1 MTPSAARK
9 AYHAHESALCQAART
24 VISAAGLGT
33 ALLPGD
39 PANLPDEGWRVR
51 FRRGDATGAQALYA
65 SYGAEPTTRPIYAQ
79 WTGVLEIEYARR
91 RSDNEESAIDG
102 IERETDE
109 KRAAVRDLFDVA
121 SYPFTAAN
129 LTYLIVTDI
138 MPLAGDE
145 AIDPQTHADL
155 IRERFRLTYEIK
167 RSAIPAPSP

>member
-9 AYHAHESALCQAART
+9 AYHAHESALCQAARA

-33 ALLPGD
+33 ARLPGD
-39 PANLPDEGWRVR
+39 PSNLPDEGWRIR
-51 FRRGDATGAQALYA
+51 FRRGDATGAMALATGYA
-65 SYGAEPTTRPIYAQ
+65 AEPTSRPIYSQ
-79 WTGVLEIEYARR
+79 WSGVLEVEYARR
-91 RSDNEESAIDG
+91 RAENLESAIGG
-102 IERETDE
+102 IERDTDE
-109 KRAAVRDLFDVA
+109 KRAALRDLFDVA

-138 MPLAGDE
+138 MPLTGEE
-145 AIDPQTHADL
+145 AVDPERHLDL